1 MRVASRPNAVGGSEL
16 GGDAVSGPKVA
27 DNSLKGDDVDESSL
41 GQVPES
47 ALAKRLGP
55 FRTYAATVTVPGG
68 VEGNGNAATRSV
80 QRSCAPGE
88 QAFMATTLWKNTAT
102 SVEVGDDEELYTVHT
117 FFLDSTTIRTRG
129 GNDTDTD
136 YDLVLQV
143 RCLA

>member
-1 MRVASRPNAVGGSEL
+1 
-16 GGDAVSGPKVA
+16 
-27 DNSLKGDDVDESSL
+27 
-41 GQVPES
+41 
-47 ALAKRLGP
+47 
-55 FRTYAATVTVPGG
+55 
-68 VEGNGNAATRSV
+68 
-80 QRSCAPGE
+80 
-88 QAFMATTLWKNTAT
+88 MATTLWKNTAT